1 MKILAIETTDQAG
14 SVALL
19 EDNHVQASVRL
30 NLDQRSAQ
38 SLAPA
43 IQEQL
48 QKLGWKPGDVKLVG
62 VAIGPGS
69 FTGLR
74 VGVTTA
80 KTFAFAVKADVVGLN
95 TLEVIAAQAP
105 AGVDHVSVVVDAQRQ
120 QLFAAKMER
129 TIKGT
134 WQWVEPTAVVAIDAW
149 LAALESGSAV
159 SGPGLQLVAGRI
171 PPGINVLPAELW
183 APQAATVGA
192 LALHRKQAGLLDDA
206 DQLVPI
212 YFRRSAAEEKRD
224 QPQPPVHDPETRSK
238 AH

>member
-1 MKILAIETTDQAG
+1 MRILAIESTDQAG

-19 EDNHVQASVRL
+19 EDNQVRAAVRL

-48 QKLGWKPGDVKLVG
+48 QKLGWKPGDIKLVG

-80 KTFAFAVKADVVGLN
+80 KTFAFAIKADIVGLN
-95 TLEVIAAQAP
+95 TLEVIAAQTP
-105 AGVDHVSVVVDAQRQ
+105 AGIDHVSVVMDAQRQ
-120 QLFAAKMER
+120 QLFAAKLER
-129 TIKGT
+129 TAAGT
-134 WQWVEPTAVVAIDAW
+134 WQWVQPTGVIDIDAW
-149 LAALESGSAV
+149 LSALEPDSAV
-159 SGPGLQLVAGRI
+159 SGPGLQQLTGRLPAGI
-171 PPGINVLPAELW
+171 KALPAELW

-192 LALHRKQAGLLDDA
+192 LALHRKQAGFLDDA
-206 DQLVPI
+206 EQLVPI

-224 QPQPPVHDPETRSK
+224 QSQPAVHDAETRSK
-238 AH
+238 AP